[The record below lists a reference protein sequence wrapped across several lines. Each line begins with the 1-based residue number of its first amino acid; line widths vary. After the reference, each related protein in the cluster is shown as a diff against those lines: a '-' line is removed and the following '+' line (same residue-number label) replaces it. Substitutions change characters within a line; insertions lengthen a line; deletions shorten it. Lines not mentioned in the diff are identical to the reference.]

1 MLDEYPFM
9 FKKVGER
16 IQYINVNL
24 KFRAEKNSPFH
35 KSVETHKSN
44 SILASTKIVSEPH
57 SETGAIL
64 ANLGDIFLNDIEKI
78 TMKSQGVYSF
88 DKKDSYFKEIKSL
101 PEYLQ
106 PKILS
111 AVAYVNSVAPNLNKA
126 VERINTIR
134 EHLSDKEVMWVMSL
148 LTFEKLLDIVK
159 DSKEFENY
167 TTTMKERTIQ

>member
-1 MLDEYPFM
+1 
-9 FKKVGER
+9 
-16 IQYINVNL
+16 
-24 KFRAEKNSPFH
+24 
-35 KSVETHKSN
+35 
-44 SILASTKIVSEPH
+44 
-57 SETGAIL
+57 
-64 ANLGDIFLNDIEKI
+64 
-78 TMKSQGVYSF
+78 MKSH
-88 DKKDSYFKEIKSL
+88 FKEIKSL